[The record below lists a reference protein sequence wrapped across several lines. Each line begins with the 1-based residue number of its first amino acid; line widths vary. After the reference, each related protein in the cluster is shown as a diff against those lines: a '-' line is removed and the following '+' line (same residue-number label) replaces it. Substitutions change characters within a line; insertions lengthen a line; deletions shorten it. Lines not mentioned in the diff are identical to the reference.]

1 MLNFKKVFPLL
12 FILSLNSSC
21 TPSKEMSDE
30 EKLTDHEAGAQ
41 FIVID
46 QGYQVA
52 PQPQVKISEDKKT
65 GEINDYWRMERFRD
79 YTFKICLNDR
89 HESRRLRNQ
98 KFSVNSFQGKKR
110 ISREKMAVSAGWR
123 R

>member
-1 MLNFKKVFPLL
+1 
-12 FILSLNSSC
+12 
-21 TPSKEMSDE
+21 MSDE

-41 FIVID
+41 FIVVD

-52 PQPQVKISEDKKT
+52 PQPQVKISEDEKT

-110 ISREKMAVSAGWR
+110 EYHGR
-123 R
+123 RWLFPLDGDDRIQLLCGCHICIT